1 MAIYD
6 KYDTQLLNELNTQH
20 ISANLNNYEA
30 ARNAFFVL
38 EVDFGDTGLLRPDFI
53 GDPATATE
61 EDYIAKAEEIL
72 KLNVTKAPVP
82 VLGVKTEEYRRG
94 NDVVK
99 FATTP
104 EWEAGSIEVDD
115 VVGLDTKSILMSWL
129 YLAYNPNTRMGG
141 RMKDYK
147 KVCTLRE
154 YTQDYEMIREWTLE
168 GCFVTKVSGDSFDRE
183 SDGKRKLTAE
193 ISYDRAR
200 LSNNYGLSDRQIKK

>member
-1 MAIYD
+1 MANINFD
-6 KYDTQLLNELNTQH
+6 KSLNTTH
-20 ISANLNNYEA
+20 ISSNIANYEA

-38 EVDFGDTGLLRPDFI
+38 EVDFRGPDGKVNLLKPDYT
-53 GDPATATE
+53 GDPAAATE
-61 EDYIAKAEEIL
+61 SDYITDAQEIL

-82 VLGVKTEEYRRG
+82 QFSVKTEEYRRG

-129 YLAYNPNTRMGG
+129 YLAYNPNTRLGG

-147 KVCTLRE
+147 KTCTLYE
-154 YTQDYEMIREWTLE
+154 YTQDYELIRTWRLE
-168 GCFVTKVSGDSFDRE
+168 GCFVTKVGGDPFDRE
-183 SDGKRKLTAE
+183 SDGKRKVTAD
-193 ISYDRAR
+193 ISYDRA
-200 LSNNYGLSDRQIKK
+200 LVENNYEIIDRQK

>member
-1 MAIYD
+1 MANINFD
-6 KYDTQLLNELNTQH
+6 NSLNTKH
-20 ISANLNNYEA
+20 ISANIANYEA

-38 EVDFGDTGLLRPDFI
+38 EVDFRDSTGKVNLLKPDYS
-53 GDPATATE
+53 GDPAAATE
-61 EDYIAKAEEIL
+61 SDYITDAQEIL

-82 VLGVKTEEYRRG
+82 QFSVKTDEYRRG

-129 YLAYNPNTRMGG
+129 YLAYNPNTRLGG

-147 KVCTLRE
+147 KTCTLYE
-154 YTQDYEMIREWTLE
+154 YTQDYELIRTWRLE
-168 GCFVTKVSGDSFDRE
+168 GCFVTKVSSDQFDRE
-183 SDGKRKLTAE
+183 SDGKRKVTAE
-193 ISYDRAR
+193 ISYDRA
-200 LSNNYGLSDRQIKK
+200 LVENNYEIIDRQRQK